1 MSYVTTIEQAKRE
14 IGEDAT
20 RNEVFVYAQA
30 LHSELRED
38 DVNANI
44 EFEIAYQASELD
56 YA

>member
-1 MSYVTTIEQAKRE
+1 MSYVTTIAEARKE
-14 IGEDAT
+14 ISDDAT
-20 RNEVFVYAQA
+20 RNEVYVYAQA

-38 DVNANI
+38 DLNANI

>member
-1 MSYVTTIEQAKRE
+1 MSYVTTIAEARKE
-14 IGEDAT
+14 IGDDAT
-20 RNEVFVYAQA
+20 RSEVYVYAQA

-56 YA
+56 YT

>member
-1 MSYVTTIEQAKRE
+1 MSYATTIDQARKE
-14 IGEDAT
+14 IGDDAT
-20 RNEVFVYAQA
+20 RSEVFIYAQA

>member
-1 MSYVTTIEQAKRE
+1 MCYVTTIKNALKD
-14 IGEDAT
+14 IGDDAT

-38 DVNANI
+38 NTNANI
-44 EFEIAYQASELD
+44 EFEIAYQASQLD